1 MLNRIV
7 TILCLGILSIFVIA
21 VLVNISLKIR
31 KRAELITFF
40 RSFKKGKF
48 AFIYI
53 VAIPL
58 YFIGFIY
65 SGSDIPQSLFSAI
78 AKAVNLVVLK
88 YEIGTIN
95 KLMADDLLYSIAI
108 YMCFILVGINAIIFT
123 ISLTSQFLWEKRRS
137 FKVLRKRGNKLF
149 IFGNNS
155 QNEAIY
161 LSEKAR
167 VKNGKEKAVKSI
179 KWYKDKLKTKDL
191 SKDEIKESKKK
202 LKDAKITKKNTKVR
216 DRVIIDKMSSAES
229 EKLYIK
235 NISFISA
242 DTHEKPI
249 DKIFKLAEKCV
260 KKFTRAKKLLK
271 KIRKLERDYIIVINT
286 QDDEK
291 NIEICRALIK
301 RIDKVNDEIRKNMF
315 LKLNIY
321 VFGSP
326 KYEAIYEDIVSCGYG
341 CIHFENKYREIAADF
356 IEKYPLARF
365 MDETQIDY
373 ETSYVKDDVDINVLF
388 IGFGKTAQHLFLAS
402 VANNQFIEKGDDVPK
417 LKKVNYYIF
426 DKIDAKYNKNLNHTY
441 YRFKNERDELKGD
454 YLPFP
459 ELPANEE
466 PRKLDVNDT
475 EFYKDI
481 RKIVSRNNKD
491 ANFIVIAFGTD
502 LENIDMG
509 KKLAEK
515 RNEWGLD
522 NLVIFVKV
530 RSMSIEDNGC
540 YFIGNENEIVYN
552 IEKLTD
558 DCINNMAR
566 QRNWVYDIEYNKQEK
581 IKQIEQQ
588 EESNKENITNNKE
601 NIEEQNEEK
610 ITINIEM
617 IENQKKESNKAWHT
631 KLPKIRRESNVYCSL
646 SLRSKLN
653 LMGLDYCEIKYPDDC
668 GIGDNDYIKIYAF
681 DDELAYEKVD
691 IPAGY
696 KKIVDYKRECAD
708 PKRSDMAGNK
718 LRRRDMAIQEKYRW
732 NAFYI
737 SKGYIPASIDQITK
751 EPDNGKNDAVRRH
764 GCLTTFDGLMKFEK
778 ITETEKIDE
787 KTGEKSTEN
796 NYVHQYDYQILD
808 DAWWFLNDNGYKI
821 IKLEKLPASPTAGKR
836 K

>member
-7 TILCLGILSIFVIA
+7 SIVCLSILSIFVIGVIA
-21 VLVNISLKIR
+21 CIVSKFN
-31 KRAELITFF
+31 KRDERILFL

-58 YFIGFIY
+58 YLIGFMY
-65 SGSDIPQSLFSAI
+65 SGNNFLQSLFSAI
-78 AKAVNLVVLK
+78 AKSVGLVVLK
-88 YEIGTIN
+88 YDVGTID
-95 KLMADDLLYSIAI
+95 KLMADDLLYSSAI

-123 ISLTSQFLWEKRRS
+123 VSLTGQFLWEKRRS
-137 FKVLRKRGNKLF
+137 FKVLGKRGNKLF

-161 LSEKAR
+161 LSENAR
-167 VKNGKEKAVKSI
+167 VEKGKEKAVKSI

-191 SKDEIKESKKK
+191 SEDEIKEAKKK
-202 LKDAKITKKNTKVR
+202 LKDAKIIKKNTKVR
-216 DRVIIDKMSSAES
+216 DRVIIDKISSAES

-242 DTHEKPI
+242 DMHEKPI
-249 DKIFKLAEKCV
+249 DKIFNLIEKCV
-260 KKFTRAKKLLK
+260 EKEAPENPVKKDTPKNPVKKLLR
-271 KIRKLERDYIIVINT
+271 KIRKFERDYIIVINT

-291 NIEICRALIK
+291 NIEICRALIE
-301 RIDKVNDEIRKNMF
+301 RIDKVADENIRKNMF

-326 KYEAIYEDIVSCGYG
+326 KYEAIYEDLVSCGYG

-373 ETSYVKDDVDINVLF
+373 KTSYVKDGVDINVLF
-388 IGFGKTAQHLFLAS
+388 IGFGKTAQHLFLGS
-402 VANNQFIEKGDDVPK
+402 VANNQFIEKGEDVPK

-426 DKIDAKYNKNLNHTY
+426 DKVDAKYNKNLNHTY
-441 YRFKNERDELKGD
+441 YRFKNEMDELNGD
-454 YLPFP
+454 YLDFP

-466 PRKLDVNDT
+466 PRKLDVNDE

-481 RKIVSRNNKD
+481 RKIISKNNKD
-491 ANFIVIAFGTD
+491 ANFIVIAYGSD

-515 RNEWGLD
+515 RKEWGLD
-522 NLVIFVKV
+522 KLVIFVKV
-530 RSMSIEDNGC
+530 RSMSIKDNGC

-558 DCINNMAR
+558 DCITNMAH
-566 QRNWVYDIEYNKQEK
+566 QRKWVYDIEYKK
-581 IKQIEQQ
+581 L
-588 EESNKENITNNKE
+588 SENITIDKE
-601 NIEEQNEEK
+601 TIEEQRRK
-610 ITINIEM
+610 S
-617 IENQKKESNKAWHT
+617 NQEWHT
-631 KLPKIRRESNVYCSL
+631 LPKIKRESNVYCSL

-653 LMGLDYCEIKYPDDC
+653 LMGMDYCEMENPDDC
-668 GIGDNDYIKIYAF
+668 GIGYDDYVKIYAPEN
-681 DDELAYEKVD
+681 DRPVIDKNVD
-691 IPAGY
+691 IPVGHKPIVNYSSGY
-696 KKIVDYKRECAD
+696 KK
-708 PKRSDMAGNK
+708 S
-718 LRRRDMAIQEKYRW
+718 RRRDMAIQEHYRW
-732 NAFYI
+732 NAFHI
-737 SKGYIPASIDQITK
+737 SKGYIPASKDQINN
-751 EPDNGKNDAVRRH
+751 DNNDALRRH
-764 GCLTTFDGLMKFEK
+764 GCLTTYDGLKEYEK
-778 ITETEKIDE
+778 KAKKQVI
-787 KTGEKSTEN
+787 
-796 NYVHQYDYQILD
+796 QYDYQILD
-808 DAWWFLNDNGYKI
+808 DAVWFLNSNGYKI
-821 IKLEKLPASPTAGKR
+821 IKYQKLPSKCGSEIKEAEKEAKEA